1 MNSLL
6 DTYEVV
12 DLINTKM
19 SQESIQ
25 SKNANT
31 LEEKQMSKYLKGK
44 FVEGLF
50 VFISISIHK
59 DDKLIVKSLYK
70 IYHRLYQQKT
80 YIQGNN

>member
-31 LEEKQMSKYLKGK
+31 LEEKQISKYLNGK
-44 FVEGLF
+44 IVEGLF

-59 DDKLIVKSLYK
+59 DDKLNCEIPLQNLSNIIPAKN
-70 IYHRLYQQKT
+70 IHPR
-80 YIQGNN
+80 